1 MNAKGFVCA
10 SPAIILEYDP
20 VTGRFTF
27 YRSGSEYPRLAGSV
41 IQVSFAQSGSKHIV
55 EFPAGAKL
63 SDERSLQDEHGTGW
77 QWTLSGPPA
86 SGLGIDLVINC
97 YEQRPFML
105 LRMIVRNQTGQVI
118 SLQDL
123 TLLQATPRQGSQ
135 VRFGSQPHALDFFKV
150 GWHDWVYTGLRHA
163 GQRDVTTRLGYF
175 IGKMLFNPAAP
186 SGRGQGDFWG
196 DGWGILTDQKTAILT
211 GFVSTADQFG
221 LVHANCR
228 PGQNALALIAQADG
242 IQLDPGEI
250 FQSEWG
256 YIQFLDLPSPDPAAE
271 YVEAVARQMRARVP
285 IITPPAHWTHWYQ
298 FFQNITEELFI
309 ANLEVIER
317 QREMLP
323 FQIVQLDD
331 GYQSAWGDWDTCNH
345 KFPNGLGHLAGRIRE
360 KGYTPGLWL
369 APFVVDPR
377 SRIAREHPNWLVQD
391 RQGKPIRSGYFYQ
404 FFGHA
409 LDLTLPAVQDHV
421 RALLDKIA
429 HEWGFG
435 FIKTDFV
442 YAGALPGVRAN
453 RKMTRAQAFRRGMEA
468 VRQGIG
474 EETFWLGCGCPFGP
488 AIGLVDAMRI
498 GPDTAPNWTPYL
510 WSMKW
515 ATPLIKNE
523 LSLAALRNNVRH
535 TLNLSTLHR
544 RWWWNDPDCLMVRNY
559 DTSLTEDE
567 VVSNISLVGL
577 SGGLMINSD
586 DLTRLSSERQKL
598 MNLLLPVLSKG
609 GHPLDGLEQEMAE
622 LYALPVETGWQAWQ
636 DVAVF
641 NWSDRPANRR
651 LDLNRLGWQ
660 GGSSWHVF
668 DFWNRAYCR
677 LTNPIMDLGTLPVHG
692 CRLLRICRADNAPTL
707 VGDTLH
713 ITQGAEIAALE
724 VTGNILRLETLD
736 LSRRAEGELWFWL
749 PRPPKDAA
757 QDGRTIP
764 ILPGQQAGED
774 IYRVRL
780 NFWKTTS
787 LQLAW

>member
-1 MNAKGFVCA
+1 MTAKGLVCA
-10 SPAIILEYDP
+10 GSAVVVEYNPA
-20 VTGRFTF
+20 TGRFAI
-27 YRSGSEYPRLAGSV
+27 YRRGSDDPCLTDAV
-41 IQVSFAQSGSKHIV
+41 AQVSFAQGGSRHTV

-63 SDERSLQDEHGTGW
+63 SNEWPLEDVHGTGR

-86 SGLGIDLVINC
+86 SGLGIDLVINS
-97 YEQRPFML
+97 YDRRPFL
-105 LRMIVRNQTGQVI
+105 LLQMIVHNQTGPVI
-118 SLQDL
+118 FLQDL
-123 TLLQATPRQGSQ
+123 TLLQATPRQGGKVQ
-135 VRFGSQPHALDFFKV
+135 FGSQPQALDFFKV
-150 GWHDWVYTGLRHA
+150 GWHDWVYSGLRHA

-186 SGRGQGDFWG
+186 IGRGPGDFWG
-196 DGWGILTDQKTAILT
+196 DGWGILTDQRTAILT

-242 IQLDPGEI
+242 IQLDPGET

-256 YIQFLDLPSPDPAAE
+256 YVQFLDLPLLDPAAE
-271 YVEAVARQMRARVP
+271 YVEAVARQMKARVP
-285 IITPPAHWTHWYQ
+285 VKTPPPQWTHWYQ
-298 FFQNITEELFI
+298 FFQNITEELFV

-317 QREMLP
+317 QRETLP
-323 FQIVQLDD
+323 FEIVQLDD
-331 GYQSAWGDWDTCNH
+331 GYQSAWGDWDTCNA
-345 KFPNGLGHLAGRIRE
+345 KFPKGLGHLAARIQE

-377 SRIAREHPNWLVQD
+377 SRTAREHPDWLVQD

-404 FFGHA
+404 FFGYA
-409 LDLTLPAVQDHV
+409 LDLTLPAVQDHL

-435 FIKTDFV
+435 FVKTDFM

-474 EETFWLGCGCPFGP
+474 DETFLLGCGCPFGP

-510 WSMKW
+510 WSMQW

-523 LSLAALRNNVRH
+523 MSLAALRNNVRH

-544 RWWWNDPDCLMVRNY
+544 RWWWNDPDCLMVRDY
-559 DTSLTEDE
+559 DTRLTDDE
-567 VVSNISLVGL
+567 VVSNVSLVGL

-586 DLTRLSSERQKL
+586 NLIRLSPERQKL

-609 GHPLDGLEQEMAE
+609 GYPLDGLEREMAE
-622 LYALPVETGWQAWQ
+622 LYVLPVETGWQTWQ

-641 NWSDRPANRR
+641 NWSDRPVHRQ
-651 LDLNRLGWQ
+651 LDLKRLGWM
-660 GGSSWHVF
+660 SDSALHVF
-668 DFWNRAYCR
+668 DFWKRTYRR
-677 LTNPIMDLGTLPVHG
+677 LTGSMLDLGALPAHS
-692 CRLLRICRADNAPTL
+692 CRLLRLCRADNTPGL

-713 ITQGAEIAALE
+713 ITQGAEIAALKVTANTLE
-724 VTGNILRLETLD
+724 VETVD

-749 PRPPKDAA
+749 PGAPKEAT
-757 QDGRTIP
+757 QDGQAIP
-764 ILPGQQAGED
+764 IQPARQAGENV
-774 IYRVRL
+774 YRVSL
-780 NFWKTTS
+780 NFWKAAC
-787 LQLAW
+787 LHLAW